1 MPPPPL
7 YVRHGALRNPA
18 SSRGDGA
25 SSRDGEPP
33 ASLDSATLVLSLA
46 EVELAETT
54 PVATS
59 PGGKFIG
66 LGDGIDNS
74 PAVRDAVLAHSPDPA
89 LSRWSK
95 APLRLVGLLAPLSW
109 GYYVAAEWKGVVTL
123 TKDASRVIDSP
134 EFKAAE
140 SQTDDPG
147 LAQEARARRGKIER
161 AIGMRTAYVVGEAGI
176 LVAAVLVLAVGL
188 RRWRAIPISLGF
200 GAAFW
205 WLFQAGRPATCF
217 GGKAWLDWLLS
228 AMGLATAVFT
238 LWLAPSETTIARD
251 LRARL
256 GLPVRTASQ
265 PWLAGERR
273 FDVAAA
279 LAAAAAGLVLPVII
293 TAMAKVNAGNFIRI
307 AVFVGFCSAAFLG
320 FLSWRKD
327 TSRVAPK
334 LVSLFLAATLGFGV
348 LAAADVAVRASFA
361 TVVEVQTCARPD
373 AHNALNK
380 VQEQGSKE
388 TTAARKDTQTDVLA
402 FFIAVFAAPLSE
414 EMLYRGTLQRIA
426 RKAFGGRAAIL
437 LSGLIFGL
445 AHMGAFHAA
454 FYQHIGLGLAFAAVF
469 ELAGGG
475 AAAVCASAMT
485 HLMWNLWLAEMPVF

>member
-7 YVRHGALRNPA
+7 YVRPTALRSIPHDEA
-18 SSRGDGA
+18 GPVSA
-25 SSRDGEPP
+25 
-33 ASLDSATLVLSLA
+33 DSATLVLNLG
-46 EVELAETT
+46 ELDLSETT
-54 PVATS
+54 PVATA
-59 PGGKFIG
+59 PGGKFVG

-74 PAVRDAVLAHSPDPA
+74 PSVRDAVLAHSPDPA
-89 LSRWSK
+89 LTRWST

-109 GYYVAAEWKGVVTL
+109 GYYVASEWRGVVTL
-123 TKDASRVIDSP
+123 TRDASRVIDSP

-140 SQTDDPG
+140 VSTENPG
-147 LAQEARARRGKIER
+147 LAKEARARRGKIER
-161 AIGMRTAYVVGEAGI
+161 AIGMRTAYVVAEAGI
-176 LVAAVLVLAVGL
+176 FVVAVLVLAIGL
-188 RRWRAIPISLGF
+188 RRWRAIPVALGF

-205 WLFQAGRPATCF
+205 WLFQAGRPGTCF
-217 GGKAWLDWLLS
+217 GGKAWLDWLLA
-228 AMGLATAVFT
+228 AMGLGAAVFT
-238 LWLAPSETTIARD
+238 LWLAPTETRIARD

-256 GLPVRTASQ
+256 GLPGRAAGEK
-265 PWLAGERR
+265 WLVGERR

-279 LAAAAAGLVLPVII
+279 LAAVAAGLVLPVVI
-293 TAMAKVNAGNFIRI
+293 TTLAKINAGNFLRI
-307 AVFVGFCSAAFLG
+307 FVFVGFCSVAFLG

-327 TSRVAPK
+327 TSRVAPT
-334 LVSLFLAATLGFGV
+334 LVSLMLAATLGFGV

-361 TVVEVQTCARPD
+361 TVVEVQTCAAPD
-373 AHNALNK
+373 KVTALNK

-414 EMLYRGTLQRIA
+414 EMLYRGALQRVA
-426 RKAFGGRAAIL
+426 RKAFGGRWAIV
-437 LSGLIFGL
+437 LSGVVFGL

-475 AAAVCASAMT
+475 AAAVVASATT